1 MSARKSWSEKLQQCK
16 APKVVI
22 LEKAWGGMSAGDK
35 MYISSPLELDA
46 AIRLL
51 PPGEVM
57 SIADLR
63 HHLADEHRCV
73 GTCHLTTSIF
83 IRIVAESAR
92 EQLDAGASPADV
104 TPFWRV
110 VAAGSPLA
118 KKMLIDDAWLAE
130 RLAEERPNHG
140 MSEPE

>member
-1 MSARKSWSEKLQQCK
+1 MSVRKSWSEKLQHCK

-57 SIADLR
+57 SIAELR
-63 HHLADEHRCV
+63 HKVADDHGCA
-73 GTCHLTTSIF
+73 GTCHLTTSMF
-83 IRIVAESAR
+83 IRIAAEAAR

-110 VAAGSPLA
+110 VAPGSPLA
-118 KKMLIDDAWLAE
+118 KKMLVDDVWLAE
-130 RLAEERPNHG
+130 RLAEEQSNHG
-140 MSEPE
+140 I

>member
-57 SIADLR
+57 SIAELR
-63 HHLADEHRCV
+63 HHLADEHGCA

-83 IRIVAESAR
+83 IRIAAESAR
-92 EQLDAGASPADV
+92 EQLDAGASPANV

-118 KKMLIDDAWLAE
+118 KKMLVDDAWLAE
-130 RLAEERPNHG
+130 RLAEERSNHG
-140 MSEPE
+140 M

>member
-1 MSARKSWSEKLQQCK
+1 MSVRKSWSEKLQHCK

-57 SIADLR
+57 SIAELR
-63 HHLADEHRCV
+63 HKVADDHGCA
-73 GTCHLTTSIF
+73 GTCHLTTSMF
-83 IRIVAESAR
+83 IRIAAEAAR

-110 VAAGSPLA
+110 VAPGSPLA
-118 KKMLIDDAWLAE
+118 KKMLVDDAWLAE
-130 RLAEERPNHG
+130 RLAEERANHG
-140 MSEPE
+140 M

>member
-1 MSARKSWSEKLQQCK
+1 MSARKSWSEKLQHCK

-35 MYISSPLELDA
+35 MYISSPLELGA
-46 AIRLL
+46 SIRLL

-57 SIADLR
+57 SIAELR
-63 HHLADEHRCV
+63 HKVADDHGCA

-83 IRIVAESAR
+83 IRIAAEAAR

-118 KKMLIDDAWLAE
+118 KKMLIDDVWLE
-130 RLAEERPNHG
+130 DRLAEERANHG
-140 MSEPE
+140 M

>member
-1 MSARKSWSEKLQQCK
+1 MSVRKSWSEKLQHCK

-57 SIADLR
+57 SIAELR
-63 HHLADEHRCV
+63 HKVADDHGCA
-73 GTCHLTTSIF
+73 GTCHLTTSMF
-83 IRIVAESAR
+83 IRIAAEAAR

-110 VAAGSPLA
+110 VAPGSPLA
-118 KKMLIDDAWLAE
+118 KKMLVDDAWLAE
-130 RLAEERPNHG
+130 RLAEERSNHG
-140 MSEPE
+140 M

>member
-1 MSARKSWSEKLQQCK
+1 MSARKSWNEKLQQCK

-22 LEKAWGGMSAGDK
+22 LEKPWGGMAAGDS
-35 MYISSPLELDA
+35 MYISSPMELDA

-63 HHLADEHRCV
+63 NQLADEHGCA
-73 GTCHLTTSIF
+73 GTCHLTTSMF
-83 IRIVAESAR
+83 IRIAAEAAR
-92 EQLDAGASPADV
+92 EKLDAGASPSDV

-110 VAAGSPLA
+110 IVPGSPLA
-118 KKMLIDDAWLAE
+118 KKMLLDDAWLAE
-130 RLAEERPNHG
+130 RLAEERVNAG
-140 MSEPE
+140 M

>member
-46 AIRLL
+46 AIRHL
-51 PPGEVM
+51 PPGKVM
-57 SIADLR
+57 S
-63 HHLADEHRCV
+63 LADFRHKVADDHGCD

-83 IRIVAESAR
+83 IRIAAEAAR

-118 KKMLIDDAWLAE
+118 KKMLLDDAWLAE
-130 RLAEERPNHG
+130 RLAEERSNHG
-140 MSEPE
+140 M

>member
-83 IRIVAESAR
+83 IRIAAESAR
-92 EQLDAGASPADV
+92 EQLDAGASPANV

-118 KKMLIDDAWLAE
+118 KKMLVDDAWLAE
-130 RLAEERPNHG
+130 RLAEERSNHG
-140 MSEPE
+140 M

>member
-35 MYISSPLELDA
+35 MYISSPRELDA
-46 AIRLL
+46 AIRFL

-63 HHLADEHRCV
+63 HHLADEHGCA
-73 GTCHLTTSIF
+73 GTCHLTTSMF
-83 IRIVAESAR
+83 IRIAAEAAR

-110 VAAGSPLA
+110 VAPGSPLA
-118 KKMLIDDAWLAE
+118 KKVLVDDAWLAE
-130 RLAEERPNHG
+130 RLADERADHG
-140 MSEPE
+140 TSEPE

>member
-57 SIADLR
+57 SIAELR
-63 HHLADEHRCV
+63 HKVADDHGCA

-83 IRIVAESAR
+83 IRIAAEAAR

-110 VAAGSPLA
+110 VAPRSPLA

-130 RLAEERPNHG
+130 RLAEERPDHG
-140 MSEPE
+140 TSELE

>member
-1 MSARKSWSEKLQQCK
+1 MSVRKSWSEKLQHCK

-57 SIADLR
+57 SIAELR
-63 HHLADEHRCV
+63 HKVADDHGCA
-73 GTCHLTTSIF
+73 GTCHLTTSMF
-83 IRIVAESAR
+83 IRIAAEAAR

-104 TPFWRV
+104 PPFWRV
-110 VAAGSPLA
+110 VAPGSPLA
-118 KKMLIDDAWLAE
+118 KKMLVDDAWLAE
-130 RLAEERPNHG
+130 RLAEERSNHG
-140 MSEPE
+140 M

>member
-110 VAAGSPLA
+110 VAPGSPLA
-118 KKMLIDDAWLAE
+118 KKMLVDDVWLAE
-130 RLAEERPNHG
+130 RLAEERSNHG
-140 MSEPE
+140 M

>member
-1 MSARKSWSEKLQQCK
+1 MSARKSWNEKLQQCK

-22 LEKAWGGMSAGDK
+22 LEKPWGGMAAGDS

-63 HHLADEHRCV
+63 NQLADEHGCA

-83 IRIVAESAR
+83 LRISAEAAR
-92 EQLDAGASPADV
+92 EALLGGDAIENV

-110 VAAGSPLA
+110 IAPGSPLA
-118 KKMLIDDAWLAE
+118 QKMELSDTWLMECLASE
-130 RLAEERPNHG
+130 RANAG
-140 MSEPE
+140 M

>member
-57 SIADLR
+57 SIAELR
-63 HHLADEHRCV
+63 HHLADEHGCA

-83 IRIVAESAR
+83 IRIAAESAR

-118 KKMLIDDAWLAE
+118 KKMLVDDAWLAE
-130 RLAEERPNHG
+130 RLAEERANHA

>member
-1 MSARKSWSEKLQQCK
+1 MSARKSWNEKLQQCK

-35 MYISSPLELDA
+35 MYISSPLEVDA
-46 AIRLL
+46 AIRRL
-51 PPGEVM
+51 PPSKV
-57 SIADLR
+57 IA
-63 HHLADEHRCV
+63 LADFRHMLADDHGCD

-83 IRIVAESAR
+83 IRIAAEAAR

-118 KKMLIDDAWLAE
+118 KKVLLDDAWLAE
-130 RLAEERPNHG
+130 RLAEE
-140 MSEPE
+140 